1 MTEFV
6 MFVLAYYSDEALLES
21 GFILFILFVG
31 ETVNTDSLSLI
42 PLEG

>member
-21 GFILFILFVG
+21 GFIFYLFCLLG
-31 ETVNTDSLSLI
+31 RQ
-42 PLEG
+42 